1 MYAYLGSLRLNKLII
16 RMIGLKCLGIKEN
29 RFLLRRDFLYHEEQL
44 FLLFI
49 LSIFILS
56 FPFEL
61 NSNWIPLRI

>member
-16 RMIGLKCLGIKEN
+16 RMIGLKYLDIKEN
-29 RFLLRRDFLYHEEQL
+29 RFLLRKDFLYHEEQL

>member
-16 RMIGLKCLGIKEN
+16 RMIGLKYLDIKEN
-29 RFLLRRDFLYHEEQL
+29 RFLLRKDFLYHKEQL